1 MQVQWACK
9 PLHHYQAFRAPVWG
23 RIQKLN
29 GGLEE
34 KKVSP
39 LLASSSSS
47 HLVHEIIFAVLV
59 RKLASTIHISTQ
71 VCDQNGGSAR
81 RVKAGKTTGKTGRR
95 VVRASGRPLCMECK
109 SLASSDILSRNASM
123 ADMAMQCA
131 GRCESEGVAGVV
143 LFSAGAN

>member
-1 MQVQWACK
+1 MGKNTKVE
-9 PLHHYQAFRAPVWG
+9 RG
-23 RIQKLN
+23 S
-29 GGLEE
+29 GG
-34 KKVSP
+34 KKVSQ

-59 RKLASTIHISTQ
+59 CKLASTIHISTQ

-81 RVKAGKTTGKTGRR
+81 GALRQVRQRGRQGGESCER
-95 VVRASGRPLCMECK
+95 RDDSLCMECK